1 MKLKLVKAS
10 QGLVWIRQGMLACR
24 QQPLGYIGLLGLSF
38 MAATLLTALLGD
50 VGVALATC
58 LAPSIWMGFML
69 GTRRVLTG
77 QMVTPTVMVEPFK
90 TDPATRKSFML
101 LGAAYGLIML
111 AAVTVATMLGPD
123 PALLDNIKDKSKD
136 IGDMI
141 GDPLVQQVLLLELVL
156 TLPVTLMFLHAPALI
171 LWAHMPVAK
180 AIFFSLMASWRNLGA
195 FLVFGLGWFGVL
207 SGVALLAAG
216 VSAILPIPM
225 LVSVVMMTASMWV
238 AASFYA
244 SLYFTVVDCFE
255 PHQPEVAPPSAV

>member
-10 QGLVWIRQGMLACR
+10 QGLVWIRQGILACR

-38 MAATLLTALLGD
+38 MVATLMTALLGE

-58 LAPSIWMGFML
+58 LAPAIWMGFML

-77 QMVTPTVMVEPFK
+77 QMVTPTVMIEPFK
-90 TDPATRKSFML
+90 TDAPTRKAFIL
-101 LGAAYGLIML
+101 LGVAYGLAML
-111 AAVTVATMLGPD
+111 AAVSVATSLGPD
-123 PALLDNIKDKSKD
+123 PALLDEVKAKAKD

-141 GDPLVQQVLLLELVL
+141 GDPLVQQVLLLELLL
-156 TLPVTLMFLHAPALI
+156 TLPLTLAFLHAPALI

-180 AIFFSLMASWRNLGA
+180 ALFFSFMASWRNLGA
-195 FLVFGLGWFGVL
+195 FVVFGLGWFGVL
-207 SGVALLAAG
+207 CGVALLATAIA
-216 VSAILPIPM
+216 AILPVPM
-225 LVSVVMMTASMWV
+225 LVSVLMMTASMWV

-255 PHQPEVAPPSAV
+255 PHQPEVKPAA

>member
-10 QGLVWIRQGMLACR
+10 QGLVWVRQGVLACR

-38 MAATLLTALLGD
+38 LTATLLAALLGD

-58 LAPSIWMGFML
+58 LAPAIWMGFML

-77 QMVTPTVMVEPFK
+77 QMVTPAVMAEPFK
-90 TDPATRKSFML
+90 TDPATRRSFIL
-101 LGAAYGLIML
+101 LGVAYGLIML
-111 AAVTVATMLGPD
+111 AAVTLATWLGPD
-123 PALLDNIKDKSKD
+123 PALLDDIKDKSKD
-136 IGDMI
+136 MGDMI
-141 GDPLVQQVLLLELVL
+141 GDPLVQQVLLLELLL

-180 AIFFSLMASWRNLGA
+180 AIFFSAIASWRNLGA
-195 FLVFGLGWFGVL
+195 FVVFGLGWLGVL
-207 SGVALLAAG
+207 CGVALLAVAI
-216 VSAILPIPM
+216 SAILPVPM
-225 LVSVVMMTASMWV
+225 LVSVIMMTASMWV

-255 PHQPEVAPPSAV
+255 PHQPEITPPPAA